1 MSSSTET
8 YRMDWEGIAL
18 SIRWTP
24 DWLNMTARGYDI
36 AHLEIVSDDRVP
48 LPITET
54 GYRSHF
60 TSRALVEAEGGPVSF
75 ARKWLDLDA
84 MSDAWRAQQQ
94 ASRQL
99 SLF

>member
-1 MSSSTET
+1 MSSTTET

-18 SIRWTP
+18 SVRWTP

-36 AHLEIVSDDRVP
+36 AHLELVSVDRVP

-60 TSRALVEAEGGPVSF
+60 TSRALVEGEGGPVSF
-75 ARKWLDLDA
+75 ARKWLDLEA
-84 MSDAWRAQQQ
+84 MSSDWKRQVE
-94 ASRQL
+94 ASKQL
-99 SLF
+99 ALF